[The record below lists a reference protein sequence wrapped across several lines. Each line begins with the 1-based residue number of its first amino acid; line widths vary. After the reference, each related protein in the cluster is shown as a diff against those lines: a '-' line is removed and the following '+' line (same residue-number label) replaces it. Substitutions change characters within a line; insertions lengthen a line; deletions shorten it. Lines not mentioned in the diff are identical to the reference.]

1 MSDTATTS
9 SPDTSPGAAS
19 APATKKSGPR
29 AISLDALKGLIM
41 VVMALDHV
49 RSFFMK
55 YDGVKE
61 IWYQPATYNPDFWSF
76 TARYVSHLAAPGF
89 FFLMGMGM
97 VLFSKSREKIGWDQN
112 QVFKSFLTRGMI
124 LIALQF
130 IAEDSAWLIRSHRI
144 THLLSTG
151 VLSSLG
157 GAMIVTAFMLRF
169 KPMVVAAISVAC
181 LLASFAVVHSL
192 NMEKADYG
200 FLMTLVFAAGKTGL
214 TKVNYPLV
222 PWIGITGLG
231 LLYRWYWLKD
241 PLRAYKNTL
250 WGGLILV
257 ALFCLMRAID
267 GPWNFRP
274 QVDGSGFS
282 FLQATKCPP
291 SLSWLSLQMG
301 INFLLIWLFWK
312 GENVIERDGKVL
324 LDYGRSPL
332 FFYVMHLYLY
342 AVMSLFV
349 FNKHVTAAS
358 LAAFW
363 WLVGLAILWPLC
375 RWCGGFKR
383 SKHPD
388 SFWRFL

>member
-144 THLLSTG
+144 THWLSTG

-200 FLMTLVFAAGKTGL
+200 FLMTLAFAAGKTGL

-231 LLYRWYWLKD
+231 LLYGWYWLKD

-282 FLQATKCPP
+282 FLQATKYPP

-301 INFLLIWLFWK
+301 ISFLLI
-312 GENVIERDGKVL
+312 
-324 LDYGRSPL
+324 
-332 FFYVMHLYLY
+332 
-342 AVMSLFV
+342 
-349 FNKHVTAAS
+349 
-358 LAAFW
+358 
-363 WLVGLAILWPLC
+363 WPLC
-375 RWCGGFKR
+375 RWYGGFKR
-383 SKHPD
+383 SKHPVILAIFIVD
-388 SFWRFL
+388 FSLKRDWDGAVGNPASPRPENNLRRMSLKSTVAYHAHWPTPPSPMRLRMKLTSF